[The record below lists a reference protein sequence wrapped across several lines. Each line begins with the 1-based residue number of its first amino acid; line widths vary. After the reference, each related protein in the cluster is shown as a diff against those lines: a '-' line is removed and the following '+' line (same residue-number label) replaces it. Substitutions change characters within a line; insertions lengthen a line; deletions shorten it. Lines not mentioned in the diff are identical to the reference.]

1 MLSRLYTLFKP
12 RVCWLKFISCCPVQS
27 HIVSLTV
34 SILNTTCLAETHE
47 GLFFIYFFFLKLH
60 EKNNLF
66 DCDFDVL
73 FLILAGA
80 VEAVAT
86 EQEKSNQSIK
96 LLNIYRNQ
104 RQLFACC
111 VETFTEFPGG
121 GVISNK
127 SVIPEGLLISS
138 RRRNSN
144 RSSNLFVQPSADNN
158 PNVNQKIYFSGLH
171 YFTTWCIVSFGDV

>member
-1 MLSRLYTLFKP
+1 MKAFFK
-12 RVCWLKFISCCPVQS
+12 
-27 HIVSLTV
+27 
-34 SILNTTCLAETHE
+34 
-47 GLFFIYFFFLKLH
+47 LFFIYLFFLKLH

-104 RQLFACC
+104 RQLFHA
-111 VETFTEFPGG
+111 VLKP
-121 GVISNK
+121 
-127 SVIPEGLLISS
+127 LL
-138 RRRNSN
+138 NF
-144 RSSNLFVQPSADNN
+144 LVAE
-158 PNVNQKIYFSGLH
+158 
-171 YFTTWCIVSFGDV
+171 